1 MFITTDN
8 RKLTIEIPVE
18 EVTVK
23 IVEMY
28 NVEWKWC
35 VLAVIFAPV
44 NLSTCFPRSTI
55 NKSANSFTSNITNAI
70 GQDTEAYRV
79 LENRYN
85 NYDCSFFLLLATLP
99 VCVKGKLTLF
109 GKH

>member
-1 MFITTDN
+1 MDFCLLQLTTV
-8 RKLTIEIPVE
+8 KETIEFPVE

-28 NVEWKWC
+28 NVEWKWF
-35 VLAVIFAPV
+35 VLAVTLAPV

-55 NKSANSFTSNITNAI
+55 NHSANSFTSNIRNAI
-70 GQDTEAYRV
+70 GQDTEVYRV

-85 NYDCSFFLLLATLP
+85 NL
-99 VCVKGKLTLF
+99 
-109 GKH
+109 